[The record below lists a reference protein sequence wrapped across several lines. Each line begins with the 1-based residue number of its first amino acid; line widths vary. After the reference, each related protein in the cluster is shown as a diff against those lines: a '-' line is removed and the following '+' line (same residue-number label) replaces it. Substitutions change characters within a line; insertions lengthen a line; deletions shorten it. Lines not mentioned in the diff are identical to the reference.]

1 MSALRRTIVLL
12 TIFSIAMGFLETA
25 VVIYLRELYYPKGF
39 QFPLIPIPPSI
50 SVVELL
56 REAATIIMLVC
67 IGVIAGETTAQRFS
81 FFIYCFA
88 VWDIFYYVFL
98 KLFLGWP
105 ESLFTFDILFL
116 IPVLWVGP
124 VLAPCILSLTMIV
137 LMLMATYF
145 HERDVIVTIN
155 RREWMMMISGTV
167 VVILSFILDYAA
179 YVLQS
184 GKSIWTPMSQQEMF
198 NEVSNYVPQ
207 SFNWWMFAAGEGLI
221 VAGIMAMMVRHRRVL
236 NNA

>member
-1 MSALRRTIVLL
+1 
-12 TIFSIAMGFLETA
+12 
-25 VVIYLRELYYPKGF
+25 
-39 QFPLIPIPPSI
+39 
-50 SVVELL
+50 
-56 REAATIIMLVC
+56 
-67 IGVIAGETTAQRFS
+67 
-81 FFIYCFA
+81 
-88 VWDIFYYVFL
+88 
-98 KLFLGWP
+98 
-105 ESLFTFDILFL
+105 
-116 IPVLWVGP
+116 
-124 VLAPCILSLTMIV
+124 MIV